1 MGKISESIKEFYH
14 EYVKTGSNISEQA
27 ERHGITNEECFVL
40 VKMGERL
47 TNN

>member
-27 ERHGITNEECFVL
+27 ERHGITNEECFQL
-40 VKMGERL
+40 VKIGKRL
-47 TNN
+47 SD